1 MGTQTLSTLSKAA
14 LKAEIQRKQREVKRL
29 DARAREIRAYRER
42 AGSVQS
48 HANATSIM
56 VKHKEWSIL
65 DTMKA
70 MEDRGKARGR
80 MNGGYIAGDL
90 SELQKVI
97 LLCDLCKHGFDWRK
111 HRYYNMTHYDAIRAT
126 GRCDVCKTYS
136 QALTFYLH
144 EAHLGFSHTPRAALR
159 EQRKK
164 ATLVG

>member
-1 MGTQTLSTLSKAA
+1 MGTESTLSKSQMQ
-14 LKAEIQRKQREVKRL
+14 AELRRAKLAVKKLMAKQ
-29 DARAREIRAYRER
+29 REIRAYRER

-48 HANATSIM
+48 HANPTSIM
-56 VKHKEWSIL
+56 VKHKDWSIL

-90 SELQKVI
+90 SELKKVI

-111 HRYYNMTHYDAIRAT
+111 HHYFNITHYDAIRAT

-136 QALTFYLH
+136 QKLTFYLH

-159 EQRKK
+159 EQRKR